1 MIGIISYNIHSVHM
15 NYGAALHSWAF
26 QQYLNRL
33 GRDSVVINY
42 FPASFKRH
50 GLSYSIKY
58 PFLNYKRFWNIP
70 HLIYHITNWLVLGYF
85 PNLRKYKK
93 FSRFF
98 NEKVKK
104 TQNEYNQK
112 VLKSISDIEG
122 LGIDTFVAE
131 SDVIWKLAINGIF
144 DGVFFLQFPSAE
156 GKRKVAYAPSL
167 SSRPFTKYE
176 EEQFLKLVSDFT
188 AISTRERQGAEYLT
202 KTLKKNVEWMLD
214 PTLLLDE
221 CDYLPIAKLPQE
233 QDYILLYNCMRN
245 DQEMVKE
252 AEAYAQRKG
261 KKLIEVSNWNINR
274 LINKHKVVT
283 DAGIEEFLGYF
294 KNASEV
300 ICNAFHGVCFSV
312 IFKKPFYVF
321 QRDNSDYRMKNITDE
336 LGLVSRFVPC
346 HNKHLPEGDLV
357 IDYDDVYRKLGIHRQ
372 RSFKYIEDYI
382 LLSQK

>member
-98 NEKVKK
+98 NERMKK
-104 TQNEYNQK
+104 TQREYSQK
-112 VLKSISDIEG
+112 ELTSTSDIES
-122 LGIDTFVAE
+122 LEIDTFVAE
-131 SDVIWKLAINGIF
+131 SDVIWKLSGKGSF
-144 DGVFFLQFPSAE
+144 DEVFFLQFPSAE

-167 SSRPFTKYE
+167 SSRQFTLDE
-176 EEQFLKLVSDFT
+176 EVKFRELVSDFT

-202 KTLKKNVEWMLD
+202 RILKKEVDWMLD

-221 CDYLPIAKLPQE
+221 CDYLPIIQLPQE
-233 QDYILLYNCMRN
+233 RDYILLYNCMIN
-245 DQEMVKE
+245 DQLMVKE

-261 KKLIEVSNWNINR
+261 KKLIELSNWNINK
-274 LINKHKVVT
+274 LQNNHQVIT

-312 IFKKPFYVF
+312 IFKKPFCVF
-321 QRDNSDYRMKNITDE
+321 QRDNSDYRMKNITEE
-336 LGLVSRFVPC
+336 LGLSLRFVPYD
-346 HNKHLPEGDLV
+346 NKHLPLV
-357 IDYDDVYRKLGIHRQ
+357 DNQIDYNEVYKTLYKHRQ
-372 RSFKYIEDYI
+372 RSYKYIEDYI
-382 LLSQK
+382 L

>member
-1 MIGIISYNIHSVHM
+1 MIGLISYNIHSVHM

-26 QQYLNRL
+26 QQYLVKK
-33 GRDSVVINY
+33 GCDSVIINY
-42 FPASFKRH
+42 FPKSFNRRGFK
-50 GLSYSIKY
+50 YSIKY
-58 PFLNYKRFWNIP
+58 PFLNYKRFWNLCEFSKSIV
-70 HLIYHITNWLVLGYF
+70 NWLILGF
-85 PNLRKYKK
+85 IPNLRKYHK
-93 FSRFF
+93 FNQFF
-98 NEKVKK
+98 DTHLIK
-104 TQNEYNQK
+104 TQGEYSYDQLKRLNQ
-112 VLKSISDIEG
+112 IEG
-122 LGIDTFVAE
+122 LDIDTFVCE
-131 SDVIWKLAINGIF
+131 SDVIWKISKEGAF
-144 DGVFFLQFPSAE
+144 DEVFFLQIPSAE
-156 GKRKVAYAPSL
+156 GKRKVAHAPSL
-167 SSRPFTKYE
+167 SSRPFTNAEIKT
-176 EEQFLKLVSDFT
+176 FTHLVSDFT
-188 AISTRERQGAEYLT
+188 AISTRERQGAEYLSGFMH
-202 KTLKKNVEWMLD
+202 KRVEWMLD
-214 PTLLLDE
+214 PTLIIDE
-221 CDYLPIAKLPQE
+221 SDYLQIAKLPQE
-233 QDYILLYNCMRN
+233 QGYILLYNCMKN

-252 AEAYAQRKG
+252 AEAYAKRKG
-261 KKLIEVSNWNINR
+261 KNLIEISNWNINK
-274 LINKHKVVT
+274 LQNNHQVIT

>member
-1 MIGIISYNIHSVHM
+1 M

-26 QQYLNRL
+26 QQYLKKN
-33 GRDSVVINY
+33 GCDSVVINY
-42 FPASFKRH
+42 FPASFIRH

-144 DGVFFLQFPSAE
+144 DEVFFLQLPSAE

-167 SSRPFTKYE
+167 SSRPFTKHE
-176 EEQFLKLVSDFT
+176 EEQFLKLVSEFT

-202 KTLKKNVEWMLD
+202 KILKKTVNWMLD

-221 CDYLPIAKLPQE
+221 CDYLSIIKLPQE
-233 QDYILLYNCMRN
+233 KDYILLYNCMIN

-252 AEAYAQRKG
+252 TEAYAQRKG
-261 KKLIEVSNWNINR
+261 KQLIEVSNWNINK
-274 LINKHKVVT
+274 LINNHKVVT
-283 DAGIEEFLGYF
+283 DAGIEEFLGYII
-294 KNASEV
+294 NASEV
-300 ICNAFHGVCFSV
+300 ICNAFHGVCLSV
-312 IFKKPFYVF
+312 VFKKPFYVF
-321 QRDNSDYRMKNITDE
+321 QRDASDYRMKNITDE
-336 LGLVSRFVPC
+336 LGLSLRFIAC
-346 HNKHLPEGDLV
+346 NSKHLPLV
-357 IDYDDVYRKLGIHRQ
+357 DDKIDFDEVYNRLYNHRQ
-372 RSFKYIEDYI
+372 RSYKYIEDFI
-382 LLSQK
+382 I

>member
-26 QQYLNRL
+26 QQYLKQK

-58 PFLNYKRFWNIP
+58 PFLNYKRFWNIT
-70 HLIYHITNWLVLGYF
+70 HLIYHITNWLILGF
-85 PNLRKYKK
+85 TPNLRKYKK

-98 NEKVKK
+98 NEKMKK
-104 TQNEYNQK
+104 TQNEYSQK
-112 VLKSISDIEG
+112 ELKSISDIEG
-122 LGIDTFVAE
+122 LDINTFVAE
-131 SDVIWKLAINGIF
+131 SDVIWKLAVNGTF
-144 DGVFFLQFPSAE
+144 DEVFFLQFPSAE
-156 GKRKVAYAPSL
+156 SKRKVAYAPSL
-167 SSRPFTKYE
+167 SSRRFTEHE
-176 EEQFLKLVSDFT
+176 EEKFQKMVSDFT

-202 KTLKKNVEWMLD
+202 EILKKKIEWMLD
-214 PTLLLDE
+214 PTLLIDE
-221 CDYLPIAKLPQE
+221 SDYLPITKLPQE
-233 QDYILLYNCMRN
+233 QGFILLYNCMNN

-274 LINKHKVVT
+274 LLNKHKVVT

-382 LLSQK
+382 L

>member
-1 MIGIISYNIHSVHM
+1 MIGIVSYNIHSVHM

-26 QQYLNRL
+26 QQYLKKN
-33 GRDSVVINY
+33 GCDSVVINY
-42 FPASFKRH
+42 FPARFKRH
-50 GLSYSIKY
+50 GLPYSIKY

-70 HLIYHITNWLVLGYF
+70 HLIYHISNWLILGF
-85 PNLRKYKK
+85 IPNLRKYKK

-98 NEKVKK
+98 NEKMKN
-104 TQNEYNQK
+104 TQNEYSQK
-112 VLKSISDIEG
+112 ELKGISDIEG
-122 LGIDTFVAE
+122 LDIDTFVAE
-131 SDVIWKLAINGIF
+131 SDVIWKLFKNGSF
-144 DGVFFLQFPSAE
+144 DEVFFLHFPFAE

-167 SSRPFTKYE
+167 SSRPFTQDE
-176 EEQFLKLVSDFT
+176 EDKFRELVSDFT
-188 AISTRERQGAEYLT
+188 VISTRERQGAEYLT
-202 KTLKKNVEWMLD
+202 RILKKEVDWMLD

-221 CDYLPIAKLPQE
+221 CDYLPIIQLPQE
-233 QDYILLYNCMRN
+233 RDYILLYNCMIN
-245 DQEMVKE
+245 DQLMVKE

-261 KKLIEVSNWNINR
+261 KKLIELSNWNINK
-274 LINKHKVVT
+274 LQNNHQVIT
-283 DAGIEEFLGYF
+283 DVGIEEFLGYF
-294 KNASEV
+294 KNSSEV

-382 LLSQK
+382 L

>member
-42 FPASFKRH
+42 FPSNFKRH

-58 PFLNYKRFWNIP
+58 PFLNYKRFWNVP
-70 HLIYHITNWLVLGYF
+70 HLLCHITNWLILGFF
-85 PNLRKYKK
+85 PNLRKYRK

-98 NEKVKK
+98 SEKMKK
-104 TQNEYNQK
+104 TQREYSQK
-112 VLKSISDIEG
+112 ELKSTSDIES
-122 LGIDTFVAE
+122 LEIDTFVAE
-131 SDVIWKLAINGIF
+131 SDVIWKLSGKGSF
-144 DGVFFLQFPSAE
+144 DEVFFLQFPSAE
-156 GKRKVAYAPSL
+156 SKRKVAYAPSL
-167 SSRPFTKYE
+167 SSRPFTQRE
-176 EEQFLKLVSDFT
+176 EELFRKLVSDFS
-188 AISTRERQGAEYLT
+188 AISTRERQGAEYLA
-202 KTLKKNVEWMLD
+202 KMLKKEVNWMLD

-221 CDYLPIAKLPQE
+221 YDYLPITKLPQE
-233 QDYILLYNCMRN
+233 KDYILLYNCMIN
-245 DQEMVKE
+245 DRLMVKE
-252 AEAYAQRKG
+252 AETYAQRKG
-261 KKLIEVSNWNINR
+261 KKLIEISNWNINK
-274 LINKHKVVT
+274 LLCHHQVVT

-336 LGLVSRFVPC
+336 LGLSTRFVPYD
-346 HNKHLPEGDLV
+346 NKHLPLV
-357 IDYDDVYRKLGIHRQ
+357 NDQIDFDEVYKTLSIHRQ
-372 RSFKYIEDYI
+372 RSYQYIEDYI
-382 LLSQK
+382 L